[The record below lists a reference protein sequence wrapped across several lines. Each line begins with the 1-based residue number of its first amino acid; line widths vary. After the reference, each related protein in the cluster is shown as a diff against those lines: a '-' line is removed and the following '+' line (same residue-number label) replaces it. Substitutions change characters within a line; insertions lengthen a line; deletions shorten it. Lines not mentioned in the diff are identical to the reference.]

1 MTKYAGREITI
12 AVEDAATKTLATSA
26 AADDII
32 DTTTPHGFA
41 IGDAVVFETLTGGA
55 GLTVGQV
62 YIIIATS
69 FAASSFMVSLLGPT
83 GAPVNFTTDATAG
96 TVRRFSKIGQV
107 TTLGN
112 PGSSRDLIDASAYG
126 DLWKDYVVG
135 QLDGSEMDLEF
146 ALDPADTGQDNVVVV
161 YNAGVSKRYVMRH
174 DLAAFAVSFPALM
187 TKLERGG
194 EREGL
199 LVMAC
204 SLKVLN
210 PGVVDVY

>member
-12 AVEDAATKTLATSA
+12 AVEASAAKTLTTSA

-32 DTTTPHGFA
+32 DTTTAHGFVA
-41 IGDAVVFETLTGGA
+41 GDAVIFESLTGGA
-55 GLTVGQV
+55 GLSAGQV
-62 YIIIATS
+62 YFVLTDSLGAQTFKVAPS
-69 FAASSFMVSLLGPT
+69 PGAAF
-83 GAPVNFTTDATAG
+83 VNFTTDITAG
-96 TVRRFSKIGQV
+96 SVRKYDRVAQV
-107 TTLGN
+107 TTMGN

-126 DLWKDYVVG
+126 DVWKDYVVG
-135 QLDGSEMDLEF
+135 QQDGTEMELEF
-146 ALDPADTGQDNVVVV
+146 AFDPADTGQDSVKAV
-161 YNAGVSKRYVMRH
+161 YDAGVSKRWVMRH
-174 DLAAFAVSFPALM
+174 DLALFAVTFPALM